1 MIKNRG
7 SRVLLLLVVCLL
19 VFAVTTHAVTVD
31 EAVERIQKEYSGI
44 YDLSGRFSQRSF
56 IKDLERTERYEGSFF
71 IKKPSRMRWK
81 YEKPRDEEVIIKGT
95 DLWIYR
101 KSDRQVLRSTFSRE
115 AYGQVPI
122 VLLEGFG
129 DIRANFDITMMD
141 EGTLKLKP
149 KYQIGLIKEI
159 LLEINPRGFPVK
171 GFTIL
176 DLYGNRIVIKLREVK
191 TNTGLE
197 DSLFI
202 FNIPPGVE
210 VINLN
215 P

>member
-1 MIKNRG
+1 MIRAQEL
-7 SRVLLLLVVCLL
+7 RVKLLAGVCLL
-19 VFAVTTHAVTVD
+19 IFVTMADAVTVN

-44 YDLSGRFSQRSF
+44 YDLSGKFSQTSL
-56 IKDLERTERYEGSFF
+56 IKDLKRTEKYEGSFF
-71 IKKPSRMRWK
+71 IKKPSRMRWR
-81 YEKPRDEEVIIKGT
+81 YEKPRDEEVIIKET

-101 KSDRQVLRSTFSRE
+101 KSDRQVVRSTFSRQTH
-115 AYGQVPI
+115 GQVPI

-129 DIRANFDITMMD
+129 DMRANFDITMMD

-149 KYQIGLIKEI
+149 KYQMGLIKEI
-159 LLEINPRGFPVK
+159 LLEINPTGFPVK

-176 DLYGNRIVIKLREVK
+176 DMYGNRIVIKLREVK